1 MLDKIKRIGNF
12 PFAFSILKSI
22 RAKIE
27 YQKGFDN
34 RIGSSFKDGFK
45 GVLAVGSAGGGK
57 TTTLKAIFDNFGLN
71 NLNEGG
77 FKKMGKWIP
86 SGLSTGVGL
95 FELFIENNDGIIVM
109 DELDCS
115 STQHIHIMKQV
126 ASGQISRL
134 KSQSIEPT
142 PFSGILWGA
151 TNGVSLSKKNMSH
164 IVAMLERFTLV
175 NIKPSNNQEESL
187 FDNSIDAKD
196 PLLNDDWVEI
206 ISHLTSDCSF
216 DLNADEREWGKKLF
230 AEKKKESLDP
240 SKALYRQAQ
249 DVIDIMLFTKRF
261 FQCEDL
267 LADEELK
274 AVVEEMVQ
282 ETVHCNPVKVLQLST
297 SERDVYSFIEK
308 DGSASFDNL
317 VLNAR
322 TKGYLISNKRL
333 RTLLDKMVDVR
344 ILNKYSNDIYS
355 IKNMAPEGKVGCLAK
370 FL

>member
-1 MLDKIKRIGNF
+1 MLDKMKRIGNF
-12 PFAFSILKSI
+12 PFAFSILKSL
-22 RAKIE
+22 RARFE
-27 YQKGFDN
+27 HNQGFSN
-34 RIGSSFKDGFK
+34 RIGASFKDGFK

-57 TTTLKAIFDNFGLN
+57 TTTLKAIFDGLELDELDGN
-71 NLNEGG
+71 G

-95 FELFIENNDGIIVM
+95 FELFIENNEGIIVM

-115 STQHIHIMKQV
+115 STQHVHIMKQV

-175 NIKPSNNQEESL
+175 NIKPSNNQEENL
-187 FDNSIDAKD
+187 FDNNTDIKES
-196 PLLNDDWVEI
+196 LSYSDWGEI
-206 ISHLTSDCSF
+206 ISRLTSDCDY
-216 DLNADEREWGKKLF
+216 DLNTTEREWGKELF
-230 AEKKKESLDP
+230 AEKKRESLDP